1 MILTIDAGNSR
12 TKWALFDDAGEV
24 VWQGVCLN
32 ADIAAAA
39 FLPDNQAANSTIIA
53 NVAGKAHAEKI
64 SARLQQFH
72 INQPHWAKASA
83 EACGLKNSY
92 AQPETLGIDRWA
104 AMIAAWQQIQAP
116 CVVVNAG
123 TAVTIDGVYPISA
136 QNPSIGE
143 FKGGLILPGLRLMQQ
158 SLGQATAQLPMP
170 NETQTTPSNPTRHN
184 IFAQNTADAI
194 LFGALH
200 AIAGA
205 ITLMSH
211 TLNAMFRTWPNVV
224 MSGGDARPIYKN
236 MTADVTRQTIIVDN
250 LVLQGL
256 YLLEKE
262 AQQHQTPRE
271 NQGKTQ

>member
-1 MILTIDAGNSR
+1 MIFTIDAGNTR

-24 VWQGVCLN
+24 VWQDACLN
-32 ADIAAAA
+32 VDVASAI
-39 FLPDNQAANSTIIA
+39 FLPDGQTASSTIIA
-53 NVAGKAHAEKI
+53 NVAGKDHAEKI
-64 SARLQQFH
+64 AAQLQKFH
-72 INQPHWAKASA
+72 IHQPHWAKASA

-104 AMIAAWQQIQAP
+104 AVVAAWHLIQAP

-123 TAVTIDGVYPISA
+123 TAVTIDAIYPMSA
-136 QNPSIGE
+136 QNLGFGE

-158 SLGQATAQLPMP
+158 SLGQATAQLPIP
-170 NETQTTPSNPTRHN
+170 DEALTVPSGAVRQQ
-184 IFAQNTADAI
+184 IFAQNTADAMF
-194 LFGALH
+194 FGALH

-224 MSGGDARPIYKN
+224 MSGGDARSILKN

-262 AQQHQTPRE
+262 AQQHQTRSA
-271 NQGKTQ
+271 N

>member
-1 MILTIDAGNSR
+1 MIFTIDAGNTR

-24 VWQGVCLN
+24 VWQDACLN
-32 ADIAAAA
+32 ADVASAI
-39 FLPDNQAANSTIIA
+39 FLPDGQTASSTIIA
-53 NVAGKAHAEKI
+53 NVAGKDHAEKI
-64 SARLQQFH
+64 AAQLQKFH
-72 INQPHWAKASA
+72 IHQPHWAKASA

-104 AMIAAWQQIQAP
+104 AVVAAWHLIQAP

-123 TAVTIDGVYPISA
+123 TAVTIDAIYPMSA
-136 QNPSIGE
+136 HNLGYGE

-158 SLGQATAQLPMP
+158 SLGQATAQLPIP
-170 NETQTTPSNPTRHN
+170 DEALTVPSSVARQQ
-184 IFAQNTADAI
+184 IFAQNTADAMF
-194 LFGALH
+194 FGALH

-224 MSGGDARPIYKN
+224 MSGGDARTILKN

-262 AQQHQTPRE
+262 AQQH
-271 NQGKTQ
+271 KTSSAN